1 MLNSVTKKV
10 AEDDIQLKL
19 NKTATRKNLIT
30 KVLPF
35 TGLIFLILLFS
46 LTTDGKFL
54 DDSNFSVLVNQCFT
68 LVIISVGAAFVYA
81 SGSMDMSIGGVLA
94 FSQLGAAMII
104 RDTDLPIGVAAIACV
119 LMAALCSSF
128 SAIVHVMF
136 RVPIFVASLCNMY
149 IWTGI
154 VTLIV
159 EKNDVYI
166 AYSESS
172 YLNAIGVKIPV
183 MILVILLG
191 YVLFN
196 NTRLGKDLKALGSNQ
211 TAAVLSGVRRGL
223 VLWLSF
229 VMLGICIGIAAF
241 FTLLRNGLVNA
252 ASGTGVQINVM
263 VAIVLGGFPLAGG
276 ARARL
281 PAAIVGALM
290 VTILTNGLILMGLNP
305 EWGNFAKGVLF
316 LIVVALTYDKN
327 KGKLVL

>member
-1 MLNSVTKKV
+1 MNNATKKV
-10 AEDDIQLKL
+10 DAEEIQLKL
-19 NKTATRKNLIT
+19 NQAAKRKDIIT

-35 TGLIFLILLFS
+35 TGLVFLVLLFS

-54 DDSNFSVLVNQCFT
+54 DESNFSVLVNQCFT
-68 LVIISVGAAFVYA
+68 LVTISVGAAFVYA

-104 RDTDLPIGVAAIACV
+104 RDTNLPIAAAALACV

-128 SAIVHVMF
+128 SAIVHVLF

-159 EKNDVYI
+159 EKSDVYI
-166 AYSESS
+166 TYSESS
-172 YLNAIGVKIPV
+172 YLNAIGVKVPV
-183 MILVILLG
+183 LIFVILLG

-196 NTRLGKDLKALGSNQ
+196 YTRLGKDLKALGSNQ
-211 TAAVLSGVRRGL
+211 SAAVLSGVRRGL
-223 VLWLSF
+223 RLWLSF

-252 ASGTGVQINVM
+252 ASGTGVQLNVM
-263 VAIVLGGFPLAGG
+263 VAIVLGGFPQAGG

-281 PAAIVGALM
+281 PATIVGALM

-305 EWGNFAKGVLF
+305 EWGNFAKGLLF
-316 LIVVALTYDKN
+316 LVVVALTYDKS

>member
-1 MLNSVTKKV
+1 MLNNATKNV
-10 AEDDIQLKL
+10 VEEDNIQLKL
-19 NKTATRKNLIT
+19 NKAAKRKNLIT

-35 TGLIFLILLFS
+35 TGLAFLILLFS

-54 DDSNFSVLVNQCFT
+54 DESNFSVLVNQCFT
-68 LVIISVGAAFVYA
+68 LVVISVGAAFVYA

-94 FSQLGAAMII
+94 FSQLGAAMLI
-104 RDTDLPIGVAAIACV
+104 RHTNLPIAVAALAHV
-119 LMAALCSSF
+119 L
-128 SAIVHVMF
+128 F

-159 EKNDVYI
+159 EKSDVYI
-166 AYSESS
+166 TYSEST
-172 YLNAIGVKIPV
+172 YLNAIGVKLSV
-183 MILVILLG
+183 LALVILLG

-196 NTRLGKDLKALGSNQ
+196 YTRLGKDLKALGSNQ
-211 TAAVLSGVRRGL
+211 SAAVLSGVRRGL
-223 VLWLSF
+223 LLWLSF
-229 VMLGICIGIAAF
+229 VLLGACIGVAAF
-241 FTLLRNGLVNA
+241 FMLLRNGLVNA
-252 ASGTGVQINVM
+252 ASGTGVQLNVM

-276 ARARL
+276 ARAHL

-316 LIVVALTYDKN
+316 LAVVALTYDKS